1 MTTRPTNEPTLPE
14 SDERG
19 RSRQP
24 VKAST
29 GGGRDDRDDLDIRK
43 RALEHGGV
51 LLLGDLHLDVH
62 RRVRGHL
69 PPERPLGMGQGRVDL
84 PHLRAALPG
93 SADLHDRQTEDD
105 GTGPRDD
112 RDRRGAATSARG
124 VLRGRR
130 GGQAR
135 QAPRQ
140 RRDHRRGLRAAQ
152 GARDGLSAEG
162 RNAARASRRGRAR
175 LFRSLLLTLLLL
187 VTIGATA
194 CSQETRDKLREA
206 AASRAPSV
214 SVSLSAIPTRS
225 ERPSRSPRPSQE
237 PRTTASSPGRPS
249 ATVSERPTD
258 EPSEKPTQEPS
269 EKPTQEPS
277 KKPKPSEATSPA
289 AGAQP
294 GGNGG
299 ASPAEPTSPVG
310 SPTPIDVEASSHEET
325 SSTGPL
331 FFLLL
336 LAALALVVGAL
347 MRRGRRIDERRRL
360 AADALLA
367 CVRAR
372 DALATLVAVHERS
385 PDRVAIA
392 VQRIA
397 DSRTAVS
404 SLGAAS

>member
-1 MTTRPTNEPTLPE
+1 
-14 SDERG
+14 
-19 RSRQP
+19 
-24 VKAST
+24 
-29 GGGRDDRDDLDIRK
+29 
-43 RALEHGGV
+43 
-51 LLLGDLHLDVH
+51 
-62 RRVRGHL
+62 
-69 PPERPLGMGQGRVDL
+69 
-84 PHLRAALPG
+84 
-93 SADLHDRQTEDD
+93 
-105 GTGPRDD
+105 
-112 RDRRGAATSARG
+112 
-124 VLRGRR
+124 
-130 GGQAR
+130 
-135 QAPRQ
+135 
-140 RRDHRRGLRAAQ
+140 
-152 GARDGLSAEG
+152 LSAEG

-175 LFRSLLLTLLLL
+175 LFRSPLLTILLL
-187 VTIGATA
+187 VAIGATA

-206 AASRAPSV
+206 VASGTPSV
-214 SVSLSAIPTRS
+214 SVSLSLSPIPTRS

-237 PRTTASSPGRPS
+237 PTQEPTLEPTQEPTTTASSTGRPS
-249 ATVSERPTD
+249 ATASARPTA
-258 EPSEKPTQEPS
+258 EPS

-299 ASPAEPTSPVG
+299 ASPAESTPPVG

-325 SSTGPL
+325 SSAGPL

-372 DALATLVAVHERS
+372 DALATLVGVHERS

-404 SLGAAS
+404 SLGAASDQTARASYERTLLALTSAEEALAAPVPAGAEERDRPLDVAIDELDRTIAALRPPVDVATAARSRPG